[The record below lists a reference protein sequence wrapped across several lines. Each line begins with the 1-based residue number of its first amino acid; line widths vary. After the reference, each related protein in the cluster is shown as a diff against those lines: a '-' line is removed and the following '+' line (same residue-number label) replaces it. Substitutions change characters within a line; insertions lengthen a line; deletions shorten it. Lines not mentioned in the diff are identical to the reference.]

1 LEDSITIQK
10 VSELTPSIGRRVFLA
25 TSALVVGDVVL
36 GDDVSVWHNVV
47 IRGDI
52 HWIRIGARSNLQDGV
67 IVHVERG
74 LYPTLLD
81 EEVSVGHGAMLHGC
95 TVGAGSLIG
104 MGAMVLNDAVI
115 GEGSL
120 VAAGA
125 VVREGFKVPPRS
137 LVAGV
142 PAVVKRPLTDAE
154 VDRARRTATNYVEYK
169 NTYLEQGLGR
179 PLPESENEV
188 IHDPQGQRNP

>member
-1 LEDSITIQK
+1 MSIQT
-10 VSELTPSIGRRVFLA
+10 VSGLTPIFGRRVFLA
-25 TSALVVGDVVL
+25 ANAVVVGDVTL
-36 GDDVSVWHNVV
+36 GDDVSVWYNVV

-67 IVHVERG
+67 IIHVERG
-74 LYPTLLD
+74 LYPTLLE

-95 TVGAGSLIG
+95 TVGSGSLIG
-104 MGAMVLNDAVI
+104 MGAMVLNNAVI

-142 PAVVKRPLTDAE
+142 PAVVKRRLTDAE
-154 VDRARRTATNYVEYK
+154 ADRARGTASNYIEYK
-169 NTYLEQGLGR
+169 DNYLEQGLGR
-179 PLPESENEV
+179 PPTGSEEEG
-188 IHDPQGQRNP
+188 DS

>member
-1 LEDSITIQK
+1 MTIQT
-10 VSELTPSIGRRVFLA
+10 VSGLTPTFGRRVFLA
-25 TSALVVGDVVL
+25 TSAVVVGEVFI
-36 GDDVSVWHNVV
+36 GDDVSVWYNVV

-67 IVHVERG
+67 IVHVELG
-74 LYPTLLD
+74 LYPTLLE

-104 MGAMVLNDAVI
+104 MGAMVLNQAVI

-142 PAVVKRPLTDAE
+142 PAVVKRPLSDAE
-154 VDRARRTATNYVEYK
+154 AERARRTATNYVNYK
-169 NTYLEQGLGR
+169 NSYLEQGLGR
-179 PLPESENEV
+179 PLPEPENE
-188 IHDPQGQRNP
+188 DDS

>member
-1 LEDSITIQK
+1 MSIQT
-10 VSELTPSIGRRVFLA
+10 VSELTPVFGRRVFLA
-25 TSALVVGDVVL
+25 SNAVVVGEVEL
-36 GDDVSVWHNVV
+36 GDDVSLWYNVV
-47 IRGDI
+47 VRGDI

-74 LYPTLLD
+74 LYPTLLED
-81 EEVSVGHGAMLHGC
+81 EVSVGHGAILHGC

-104 MGAMVLNDAVI
+104 MGAMILNNAVI

-142 PAVVKRPLTDAE
+142 PAVVKRPVSDVEA
-154 VDRARRTATNYVEYK
+154 DRAKRTAANYVTYK
-169 NTYLEQGLGR
+169 NSYLEQGLGR
-179 PLPESENEV
+179 PLPGVEEKGE
-188 IHDPQGQRNP
+188 R

>member
-1 LEDSITIQK
+1 MTVQT
-10 VSELTPSIGRRVFLA
+10 VSGLTPSLGRRVYLA
-25 TSALVVGDVVL
+25 ANAVVVGDVTL
-36 GDDVSVWHNVV
+36 GDDVSVWYNVV

-67 IVHVERG
+67 IIHVERG
-74 LYPTLLD
+74 LYPTLLE

-95 TVGAGSLIG
+95 IVGAGSLIG
-104 MGAMVLNDAVI
+104 MGAMVLNNAVI

-125 VVREGFKVPPRS
+125 VVREGFKVPSRS

-154 VDRARRTATNYVEYK
+154 ADRARRTASNYVEYK
-169 NTYLEQGLGR
+169 NNYLGQGLGR
-179 PLPESENEV
+179 PPAGSENEG
-188 IHDPQGQRNP
+188 DS

>member
-1 LEDSITIQK
+1 MSIQT
-10 VSELTPSIGRRVFLA
+10 VSGLTPVFGRRVFLA
-25 TSALVVGDVVL
+25 STAVVVGEVEL
-36 GDDVSVWHNVV
+36 GDDVSLWYNVV
-47 IRGDI
+47 VRGDI

-67 IVHVERG
+67 IIHVERG
-74 LYPTLLD
+74 LYPTLL
-81 EEVSVGHGAMLHGC
+81 EEDVSVGHGAMLHGC

-142 PAVVKRPLTDAE
+142 PAVVKRPLSDAE
-154 VDRARRTATNYVEYK
+154 ADRARRTAANYVNYK

-179 PLPESENEV
+179 PLPGSEEK
-188 IHDPQGQRNP
+188 GE

>member
-1 LEDSITIQK
+1 MTIQTF
-10 VSELTPSIGRRVFLA
+10 SGLTPAIGRRVFLA
-25 TSALVVGDVVL
+25 ANAVVVGDVTL
-36 GDDVSVWHNVV
+36 GDDVSVWYNVV

-67 IVHVERG
+67 IIHVERG
-74 LYPTLLD
+74 LYPTLLE

-104 MGAMVLNDAVI
+104 MGAMVLNNAVI

-154 VDRARRTATNYVEYK
+154 ADRARRTASNYVEYK
-169 NTYLEQGLGR
+169 NNYLEQGFER
-179 PLPESENEV
+179 PPAGSEDEG
-188 IHDPQGQRNP
+188 DS

>member
-1 LEDSITIQK
+1 MPVLAIADK
-10 VSELTPSIGRRVFLA
+10 TPRFGRGVFLA
-25 TSALVVGDVVL
+25 PTATVVGDVEL
-36 GDDVSVWHNVV
+36 GDDVSLWYSVV
-47 IRGDI
+47 VRGDI

-74 LYPTLLD
+74 LYPTVLAD
-81 EEVSVGHGAMLHGC
+81 EVSVGHGALLHGC
-95 TVGAGSLIG
+95 SIGAGSLIG
-104 MGAMVLNDAVI
+104 MGAVLLNQAVI

-142 PAVVKRPLTDAE
+142 PAVVKRPLTDDE
-154 VDRARRTATNYVEYK
+154 RERAARTAANYVSYK
-169 NTYLEQGLGR
+169 NSYLEQG
-179 PLPESENEV
+179 
-188 IHDPQGQRNP
+188 IGQPTRAEAGGKTA

>member
-1 LEDSITIQK
+1 MSIQSI
-10 VSELTPSIGRRVFLA
+10 SGLTPVFGRRVFLA
-25 TSALVVGDVVL
+25 TNAVVVGEVFL
-36 GDDVSVWHNVV
+36 GDDVSVWYNVM

-52 HWIRIGARSNLQDGV
+52 HFIRIGARSNLQDGV

-74 LYPTLLD
+74 LYPTVLE

-95 TVGAGSLIG
+95 TVGAGCLIG
-104 MGAMVLNDAVI
+104 MGAMVLNQAVI

-154 VDRARRTATNYVEYK
+154 ADRARLTAANYVNYK

-179 PLPESENEV
+179 PLPGPKEKGE
-188 IHDPQGQRNP
+188 